1 MLPSS
6 PMASRASCLAC
17 FAAASLV
24 IVSGAAHAQEA
35 AAPSVSVEVQPEAT
49 AEATVEAT
57 PITAPLEVPATL
69 QHAAIVL
76 VGDANADALR
86 DVARTETALAPIV
99 AFPSDVALRR
109 SLIGGEGETIPTVM
123 RDRRALGS
131 SEAEDVPLLGSLGD
145 RSDAH
150 IMIVVRRR
158 AGARELVVF
167 DVAHGAFFDGALRL
181 EGASDEAIASFV
193 RSRAEASRLPAVRP
207 PTLSETERSVNAAI
221 APPPVSAPA
230 EPHEPDWFETNWPY
244 LVVGAL
250 AAGAAAFVIVYA
262 TQNDS
267 EPQPFFRFQPGGAQ

>member
-6 PMASRASCLAC
+6 SMASRASCLAC

-24 IVSGAAHAQEA
+24 IVTGRAHAQEA
-35 AAPSVSVEVQPEAT
+35 AAAATSVEVQPEVT
-49 AEATVEAT
+49 AEAPSV
-57 PITAPLEVPATL
+57 TAPLETPATL

-86 DVARTETALAPIV
+86 DVARTETALAPVV

-150 IMIVVRRR
+150 IIVLVRRR

-181 EGASDEAIASFV
+181 EGASDQAIASFV
-193 RSRAEASRLPAVRP
+193 RSRAEASRLPSVRP
-207 PTLSETERSVNAAI
+207 PTLSETERAVNAAI

-230 EPHEPDWFETNWPY
+230 EAHQPDWFETNWPY

-267 EPQPFFRFQPGGAQ
+267 QPQPFFRFQPGGAQ